1 MGLLICQDGHNQTL
15 LVQKVQ
21 GTEVFRR
28 LRKRAEVCSNYFLDS
43 LFMSMNEPNPHFISL
58 IYRFRV

>member
-21 GTEVFRR
+21 GTEAFRS
-28 LRKRAEVCSNYFLDS
+28 LRKRAEVSSNYFLDS
-43 LFMSMNEPNPHFISL
+43 LLIAMNEPNTYFISL

>member
-21 GTEVFRR
+21 GTEAFRC

-43 LFMSMNEPNPHFISL
+43 VLMAMNESNTHFIIL
-58 IYRFRV
+58 IYRFRM